1 MARSADPEL
10 RRWWGALVDSFDA
23 TRESVAEFCDR
34 HEVSTASFYAWRRK
48 LAAASTRAGSGRRRT
63 LGRSRT
69 TPSTT
74 ADAAAESPA
83 ERQAEPSAE
92 RQAESPA
99 ERQAESSA
107 ERQAEPSA
115 ERQAESSAERQ
126 AEPSAFLPVQI
137 INAQEPNCLR
147 VRLSGGMCIELPVH
161 QRQLLLDLVTHIR
174 GDSSSDVSE
183 ANR

>member
-92 RQAESPA
+92 RQAE
-99 ERQAESSA
+99 
-107 ERQAEPSA
+107 
-115 ERQAESSAERQ
+115 
-126 AEPSAFLPVQI
+126 PSAFLPVQI

>member
-83 ERQAEPSAE
+83 ERQAEPSA
-92 RQAESPA
+92 
-99 ERQAESSA
+99 
-107 ERQAEPSA
+107 
-115 ERQAESSAERQ
+115 
-126 AEPSAFLPVQI
+126 FLPVQI